1 MNADQM
7 RKIVGVTTTLV
18 VTALVLLIFNT
29 AYDFVVAVGAAMEGR
44 TP

>member
-7 RKIVGVTTTLV
+7 RKIVGVTTTVV
-18 VTALVLLIFNT
+18 VTVLLLLIADT
-29 AYDFVVAVGAAMEGR
+29 AWDFVQAVGAAMEGR